1 MIKRQDL
8 SCTYLSHHGKAFV
21 FVFIIFIIITIII
34 TVTVTVTVTII
45 IIIIIII
52 VIITDARLCHQVQ
65 LVHIKQCMRQQ

>member
-34 TVTVTVTVTII
+34 TVTVTVT

>member
-34 TVTVTVTVTII
+34 TVTVTVTII

>member
-21 FVFIIFIIITIII
+21 FVFIIIITIII
-34 TVTVTVTVTII
+34 TVTVTVT

>member
-21 FVFIIFIIITIII
+21 FVFIIIITIII
-34 TVTVTVTVTII
+34 TVTVTVTII

>member
-21 FVFIIFIIITIII
+21 FVFIFFIIITIII
-34 TVTVTVTVTII
+34 TVTVTVTII

>member
-34 TVTVTVTVTII
+34 TVTVTII